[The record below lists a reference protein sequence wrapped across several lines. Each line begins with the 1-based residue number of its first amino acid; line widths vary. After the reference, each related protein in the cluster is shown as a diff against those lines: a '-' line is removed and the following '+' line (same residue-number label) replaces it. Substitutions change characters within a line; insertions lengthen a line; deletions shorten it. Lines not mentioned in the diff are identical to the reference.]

1 MIKYYREFIKMDGHL
16 QQENKKNPRC
26 LHYNHSAQPE
36 VKDTEKIQIII
47 YDSFDAY
54 KIKVS

>member
-1 MIKYYREFIKMDGHL
+1 MDGHL